1 MPEAHTLRLA
11 NRLGAVALTLGD
23 GIREAVES
31 ATGMSGGIPAA
42 LISLHEWA
50 DGCSVEVLADAMR
63 VTHSRAV
70 RVVDRLEQAGLARR
84 ERSSADGR
92 RALVV
97 LEPAGHELAER
108 ALQARLAMLAGV
120 VASLDASD
128 AAKLERL
135 LAPLLAAR
143 TDGTRAA
150 RGICRMCDAHTCGH
164 FDGTCPVSHAA
175 GRARRAGAA

>member
-1 MPEAHTLRLA
+1 MPEAYTSRIA
-11 NRLGAVALTLGD
+11 NRLGAVALTIGD
-23 GIREAVES
+23 GVREAVEE

-70 RVVDRLEQAGLARR
+70 RVVDRLEAAGLARR
-84 ERSSADGR
+84 ERSTADGR

-97 LEPAGHELAER
+97 LEPGGHELAER
-108 ALQARLAMLAGV
+108 ALHARSRVLLGIV
-120 VASLDASD
+120 ESLDETD
-128 AAKLERL
+128 AGDLERV

-143 TDGTRAA
+143 TGDTRVA

-164 FDGTCPVSHAA
+164 YDGACPVSIATARNREAA
-175 GRARRAGAA
+175 